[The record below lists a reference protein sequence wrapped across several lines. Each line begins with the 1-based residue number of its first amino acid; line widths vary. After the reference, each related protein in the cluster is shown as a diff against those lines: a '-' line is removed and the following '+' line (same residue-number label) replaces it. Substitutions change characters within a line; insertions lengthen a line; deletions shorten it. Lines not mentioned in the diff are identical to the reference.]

1 MFKFI
6 GALLGFASLGFLG
19 AAIGYFFGSVIDR
32 SMRLGVGAVNPLSVK
47 TRQQSFLKTTFV
59 LSGKLAKAD
68 GHISQQEI
76 DGVEAFIKQLGMN
89 AEHRRQAIDCFKQG
103 SSEGFDIKPTLDEFK
118 RNCGQ
123 TKSLNQ
129 AMLSFLIVLAL
140 ADGVL
145 DQAEKTLLETVAHQ
159 LGFSRSEFEQ
169 LMSMIA
175 AQNQFASG
183 QSQSVSID
191 QAYAALGVNE
201 SDSDKDIK
209 RAYRKLM
216 SKYHP
221 DKLIGQGMP
230 EDMVKEATER
240 SQEIRTAYELIQKH
254 RER

>member
-6 GALLGFASLGFLG
+6 GALLGFAGLGFIG
-19 AAIGYFFGSVIDR
+19 AALGYFFGSIIDR
-32 SMRLGVGAVNPLSVK
+32 SMRLGVGGINPLTVK
-47 TRQQSFLKTTFV
+47 SRQESFLKTTFI

-76 DGVEAFIKQLGMN
+76 DGVEAFMQQLGMN
-89 AEHRRQAIDCFKQG
+89 AEHRREAIAYFKQG
-103 SSEGFDIKPTLDEFK
+103 SATDFDIQSTLNEFK
-118 RNCGQ
+118 SICGQ
-123 TKSLNQ
+123 TKSLSQ

-145 DQAEKTLLETVAHQ
+145 DHTEKALLEQIAQ
-159 LGFSRSEFEQ
+159 QIDFSRQEFEQ
-169 LMSMIA
+169 LMAMIG
-175 AQNQFASG
+175 AQNQFAGG
-183 QSQSVSID
+183 QTEQVSIE
-191 QAYAALGVNE
+191 QAYAALGVSE

-240 SQEIRTAYELIQKH
+240 SQEIRTAYERIQKN
-254 RER
+254 RAQ